1 MSSCELK
8 LLAMICYITRSKPN
22 ICFAKQKQCHVVA
35 IWYIKLNKCLFYRMT
50 LVEKELVT
58 AREISEAE
66 EIFDDPTNPDPTS
79 SWHQYIFPYL
89 PVTYLGILC
98 IVGIISNSLV
108 IFFFAAC
115 PVVSHSNSSKIV
127 PALATLYPKLA
138 RYFYAFN
145 VL

>member
-1 MSSCELK
+1 MRNIVTLFK
-8 LLAMICYITRSKPN
+8 LQY
-22 ICFAKQKQCHVVA
+22 VA
-35 IWYIKLNKCLFYRMT
+35 LFYRMT

-58 AREISEAE
+58 AREISERE
-66 EIFDDPTNPDPTS
+66 EIYDPTNPDPTS

-115 PVVSHSNSSKIV
+115 PVVSHFSLIIE
-127 PALATLYPKLA
+127 
-138 RYFYAFN
+138 
-145 VL
+145 

>member
-1 MSSCELK
+1 
-8 LLAMICYITRSKPN
+8 
-22 ICFAKQKQCHVVA
+22 
-35 IWYIKLNKCLFYRMT
+35 MT

-115 PVVSHSNSSKIV
+115 PVVSHFFNSSK
-127 PALATLYPKLA
+127 PALAVNAYLNKIALHLFVQCLVIAFMLTLDYNEHDLNIQSIM
-138 RYFYAFN
+138 Y
-145 VL
+145 VLQLIQKIKSSKML